1 MTSTTAWRICLG
13 THQKK
18 KETVRLHLQQER
30 SPSPA
35 FRLADDR
42 MKCVRTWNLCTQ
54 ASAAALFNTTP
65 TDREI
70 ATENN
75 EKIFF
80 SVFPEHRTQL
90 ILYFFLSPGKH
101 ISAFQLKG
109 CITKPCVQTLGS
121 VTSPTEVCPKTRVV
135 LGRSAEMSVQYLEQK
150 CFSSI

>member
-1 MTSTTAWRICLG
+1 MCANMES
-13 THQKK
+13 
-18 KETVRLHLQQER
+18 
-30 SPSPA
+30 
-35 FRLADDR
+35 
-42 MKCVRTWNLCTQ
+42 LCTQ

-80 SVFPEHRTQL
+80 SVLPEHRTQL

-109 CITKPCVQTLGS
+109 CITKPCIQTLGS